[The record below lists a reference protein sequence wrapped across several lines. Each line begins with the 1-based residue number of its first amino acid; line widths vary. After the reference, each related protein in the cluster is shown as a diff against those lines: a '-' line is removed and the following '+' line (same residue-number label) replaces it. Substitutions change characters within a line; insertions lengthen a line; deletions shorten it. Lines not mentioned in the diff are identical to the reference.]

1 MNPEGPGPVN
11 KHLYKPITLGASVL
25 GGVLAGAI
33 FRKVW
38 QLAAGEDEAP
48 RPTDAERGWTE
59 VLVAAALQGAV
70 SAMVRATV
78 DRGTA
83 AGTRR
88 LTGTWPG
95 DDAEQPARAEK
106 QPSAA

>member
-1 MNPEGPGPVN
+1 M
-11 KHLYKPITLGASVL
+11 YKPITLGASVL
-25 GGVLAGAI
+25 GGLLAAAV
-33 FRKVW
+33 FKKVW

-48 RPTDAERGWTE
+48 KPTDAGRGWVE

-70 SAMVRATV
+70 ASMVRAAV

-83 AGTRR
+83 AGTRK

-95 DDAEQPARAEK
+95 DDEEERIEGK
-106 QPSAA
+106 QPSTA

>member
-1 MNPEGPGPVN
+1 VN
-11 KHLYKPITLGASVL
+11 KFVYKPITLGASVL
-25 GGVLAGAI
+25 GGLLAGAI
-33 FRKVW
+33 FKKVW

-48 RPTDAERGWTE
+48 KPTDAGRGWVE

-70 SAMVRATV
+70 ASMVRAAV

-83 AGTRR
+83 AGTRK

-95 DDAEQPARAEK
+95 DDEEERIEGK
-106 QPSAA
+106 QPSTA

>member
-1 MNPEGPGPVN
+1 VN
-11 KHLYKPITLGASVL
+11 KFMYKPIALGASVL
-25 GGVLAGAI
+25 GGLLAGAI
-33 FRKVW
+33 FKKVW

-48 RPTDAERGWTE
+48 KPTDAGRGLVE

-70 SAMVRATV
+70 ASMVRAAV

-95 DDAEQPARAEK
+95 DDKEQHIKGK
-106 QPSAA
+106 QPSTA

>member
-1 MNPEGPGPVN
+1 MN
-11 KHLYKPITLGASVL
+11 KLKYKSITLGASVL
-25 GGVLAGAI
+25 GGMLAGAA
-33 FRKVW
+33 FKKVW

-70 SAMVRATV
+70 AAMVRATV

-95 DDAEQPARAEK
+95 DDEQAARGER

>member
-1 MNPEGPGPVN
+1 MN
-11 KHLYKPITLGASVL
+11 KLMYKPITLGASVL
-25 GGVLAGAI
+25 GGLLAGAI
-33 FRKVW
+33 FKKVW

-48 RPTDAERGWTE
+48 EPTDAERGWTE

-78 DRGTA
+78 DRGAA

-95 DDAEQPARAEK
+95 DDEDQPARARK
-106 QPSAA
+106 QPSAV

>member
-1 MNPEGPGPVN
+1 VN
-11 KHLYKPITLGASVL
+11 KLMYKPITLGASVL
-25 GGVLAGAI
+25 GGLLAGAI
-33 FRKVW
+33 FKKVW

-59 VLVAAALQGAV
+59 VLVAAALRGAV

-95 DDAEQPARAEK
+95 DDEEQPIRAK

>member
-1 MNPEGPGPVN
+1 MN
-11 KHLYKPITLGASVL
+11 KLMYKPITLGASVL
-25 GGVLAGAI
+25 GGLLAGAI
-33 FRKVW
+33 FKKVW

-48 RPTDAERGWTE
+48 KPTDAERGWIE

-78 DRGTA
+78 DRGAA

-95 DDAEQPARAEK
+95 DDEDQSARARK
-106 QPSAA
+106 QPSAV

>member
-1 MNPEGPGPVN
+1 M
-11 KHLYKPITLGASVL
+11 YKSITMGASVL
-25 GGVLAGAI
+25 GGLLAGTV
-33 FRKVW
+33 FKKVW

-48 RPTDAERGWTE
+48 KPTDAERGWVE

-70 SAMVRATV
+70 AAMVRAAV

-95 DDAEQPARAEK
+95 DDDEQPARGKK